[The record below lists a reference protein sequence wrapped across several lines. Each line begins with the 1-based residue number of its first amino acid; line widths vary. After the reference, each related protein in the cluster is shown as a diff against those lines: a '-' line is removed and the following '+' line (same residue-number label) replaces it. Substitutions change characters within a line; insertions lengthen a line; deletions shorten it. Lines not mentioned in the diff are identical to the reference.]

1 MTQAEHMEV
10 APRMWD
16 KTIAATYTPSS
27 KKSPPARESDDEEMS
42 MDTAVV
48 PKVIISGGALSL
60 MDRLKTYLLPAFFII
75 CLLVVVYVIW
85 TYFTKYRNAR
95 KPTDTTIMIG
105 EEDIKQTTPKTT
117 IDPQTIVQSEDMSK
131 YEYDSDDD
139 SVTPSKDRLS
149 VIEEEDEELSI
160 EQFNESS
167 EDDSV
172 SDEESEDDSVS
183 DEESDDEG
191 SLSGSSPDIAAI
203 EELISATQFDDNLDN
218 MPPLIE
224 DEFSFEIP
232 SYINGGSTSTKT
244 KRKQKR
250 VTL

>member
-27 KKSPPARESDDEEMS
+27 KKSLPSRDRDEERLA
-42 MDTAVV
+42 DTAIV
-48 PKVIISGGALSL
+48 PTVLISGGAFSL
-60 MDRLKTYLLPAFFII
+60 IDRLKSYLLPAFFVI
-75 CLLVVVYVIW
+75 CLLVVVYVVW

-95 KPTDTTIMIG
+95 KPTDATIMIG
-105 EEDIKQTTPKTT
+105 EEDIKQTVSKT
-117 IDPQTIVQSEDMSK
+117 IDPQTIIQSEDMSK
-131 YEYDSDDD
+131 YEYDSDEE
-139 SVTPSKDRLS
+139 SVAPSKDRLS
-149 VIEEEDEELSI
+149 VIEEEDEQMSI

-172 SDEESEDDSVS
+172 SEEEDEDEDDGD
-183 DEESDDEG
+183 DEDEDEEG
-191 SLSGSSPDIAAI
+191 SLSGGPDIAAI

-232 SYINGGSTSTKT
+232 SYINGGSTSTRN